1 MAETVTRWHQI
12 RIKGPLAIFVLLTGL
27 VGVTGCATP
36 GGSAGSGFSQE
47 VITPSDEPEA
57 RRRARIRLEL
67 AVNYFEMGKA
77 TVALDEVKQSL
88 VNDPTYADAYNL
100 RGLIYM
106 RLNDMAQ
113 AEDSFRR
120 ALSLRPLD
128 PNVLHNHAWLL
139 CQQQKYAE
147 AEKQFALV
155 LANPTYVARSK
166 TLMAQGL
173 CQARAGDNTVAEQT
187 LLRAYELDAGNPMVG
202 YTLADRGVRLD
213 EAEKLIDKGLALTPE
228 DPFILDSKGWLLYR
242 RGALPAALELL
253 RKAYN
258 IRQDV
263 EIAAHLGEVLWASG
277 QHEDARQIW
286 ADALKIQPGNGL
298 LKKTLQRFNTSDQG
312 TAGEPAPETAPTSPP
327 AK

>member
-36 GGSAGSGFSQE
+36 GGSTGSGFSQE
-47 VITPSDEPEA
+47 VITPSDEPEV

-120 ALSLRPLD
+120 ALSLRPSD
-128 PNVLHNHAWLL
+128 ANVLHNHAWLL

-147 AEKQFALV
+147 ADKQFALV

-202 YTLADRGVRLD
+202 YTLSDL
-213 EAEKLIDKGLALTPE
+213 LT
-228 DPFILDSKGWLLYR
+228 R
-242 RGALPAALELL
+242 RGDLTRAQFYIRRINNSEFANAESLWLGIKIERGLGDTVAVRQLAEQLRKRFPDSRELSALE
-253 RKAYN
+253 RGA
-258 IRQDV
+258 
-263 EIAAHLGEVLWASG
+263 
-277 QHEDARQIW
+277 
-286 ADALKIQPGNGL
+286 
-298 LKKTLQRFNTSDQG
+298 FND
-312 TAGEPAPETAPTSPP
+312 
-327 AK
+327 